1 MNAKKRAGRRLLV
14 LALGGTAATACG
26 DSPSAAPQVSA
37 VATAETLLASA
48 EVNSVVSPAV
58 IVRDDRGQAVMGAR
72 VTFQVTAG
80 GGVMEQATML
90 TDANGR
96 AEGRWRL
103 GEIAG
108 ENAARANT
116 STGQT
121 VTFSVQAKPGAP
133 AQITALA
140 VPPEVAPVSGPVGI
154 VPAVRVA
161 DAWGNGVPGV
171 TVEFS
176 VVRGGGSVSG
186 GSSQTDAE
194 GVATVGAWNVGT
206 SQGEN
211 ELHATVAKLPPVVF
225 TTRAVAVSTEWL
237 HLSKFAGDNTT
248 CPAGTGGCSFTV
260 RVSDLTGSPV
270 SGQQVLW
277 YGPGG
282 STTATVT
289 NGRGFA
295 MAPNLGTRQVGQYT
309 QTARLLS
316 ASDDAV
322 FNYRIVNAGG
332 FNVDLR
338 FTTDVS
344 PGVRAAFE
352 WARQRWMQVIT
363 GNLPEFAM
371 TGQNQVAANACGI
384 THPAVNEV
392 VDDILIFAEIVPID
406 GPGKVLG
413 SAGPCFIRGAS
424 GLPILGVIKLDAD
437 DLELMDRNGSLRD
450 VILHEIGHVLGIG
463 TLWARHSL
471 IQGSGTADPFYVGA
485 RAQPGFVLGGGTLLN
500 GVPVENTGS
509 AGTRDGHWRESRL
522 GTELMTGYINSGGN
536 PLSAITV
543 GSMMDMGYQVNFGG
557 ADAYV
562 LPGQFGGLSL
572 GEKIE
577 LHEVPLPAPRPLW

>member
-1 MNAKKRAGRRLLV
+1 MNAMKRARGRLLV
-14 LALGGTAATACG
+14 LGLGTITAAACG
-26 DSPSAAPQVSA
+26 DSPSAAPQASA
-37 VATAETLLASA
+37 MATAETLAASA
-48 EVNSVVSPAV
+48 EVTSVVRPTV
-58 IVRDDRGQAVMGAR
+58 IVKDGRGQAVMGAR
-72 VTFQVTAG
+72 VTFEATAG
-80 GGVMEQATML
+80 GGTMELASVL
-90 TDANGR
+90 TDAHGR

-103 GEIAG
+103 GEVTG
-108 ENAARANT
+108 QNTARA
-116 STGQT
+116 SAGPGQT
-121 VTFSVQAKPGAP
+121 VTFTVQAQAGAP
-133 AQITALA
+133 SQLMALA

-161 DAWGNGVPGV
+161 DAWGNGVAGV
-171 TVEFS
+171 AVEFV

-186 GSSQTDAE
+186 GSAVTDTE
-194 GVATVGAWNVGT
+194 GIATVGAWNVGT

-211 ELHATVAKLPPVVF
+211 ELHATAANLAPVIF

-237 HLSKFAGDNTT
+237 HLAKFAGDETT
-248 CPAGTGGCSFTV
+248 CPANTAGCSFTV
-260 RVSDLTGSPV
+260 RVTDLTGSAV

-282 STTATVT
+282 TNSTTVT
-289 NGRGFA
+289 NARGLA
-295 MAPNLGTRQVGQYT
+295 TSPNLGTRQAGQYT

-322 FNYRIVNAGG
+322 FSYRIVNAGG
-332 FNVDLR
+332 FNIDLR
-338 FTTDVS
+338 YTSDPS

-363 GNLPEFAM
+363 GNLPEFAL
-371 TGQNQVAANACGI
+371 TGQNQVAADACGI

-413 SAGPCFIRGAS
+413 SAGPCFVRGAS
-424 GLPILGVIKLDAD
+424 GLPIVGVMKLDAD
-437 DLELMDRNGSLRD
+437 DLELMERNGSLRD
-450 VILHEIGHVLGIG
+450 VILHEIGHVLGMG

-471 IQGSGTADPFYVGA
+471 IQGAGTADPFYVGA
-485 RAQPGFVLGGGTLLN
+485 RAQPGFVLGGGTILN

-543 GSMMDMGYQVNFGG
+543 GSLMDMGYQVNFGA
-557 ADAYV
+557 ADGYV
-562 LPGQFGGLSL
+562 LPGQLGGMSV